1 MLKNS
6 ILLLYIA
13 FVWASAILFV
23 KIEES
28 TVPPITIMAGRALIA
43 FLTLFVAVLI
53 THKKITGYMSYVPKF
68 LFVSVLG
75 IVIVWLGLAFG
86 QEYLTVGLASV
97 LVTVTPLVTFV
108 ILVFILRMESFS
120 LIGIGGLLMGVVG
133 LVLVIGLSNILT
145 GGSTLLGVF
154 YIGGAFVILAI
165 NGILIMRWLR
175 AIDPVI
181 TTMYLLFFGA
191 VILTALAFIFES
203 PVQVPWTRD
212 TIASELALSVI
223 CTASGYFG
231 YFYLIRNAGA
241 YFASFIFYFLPIF
254 GLLEGHIFRG
264 EAVKITQIV
273 GVAIVILG
281 IYIINRQKFKKG

>member
-1 MLKNS
+1 MVKYS
-6 ILLLYIA
+6 ILMLYIA
-13 FVWASAILFV
+13 LVWASAILFV
-23 KIEES
+23 KTEEA
-28 TVPPITIMAGRALIA
+28 TIPPITIMAGRAIFA
-43 FLTLFVAVLI
+43 FLTLFAVALI
-53 THKKITGYMSYVPKF
+53 THKKITAVISYFPKF
-68 LFVSVLG
+68 LLLSLIG

-108 ILVFILRMESFS
+108 ILVFFLRMEPFS
-120 LIGIGGLLMGVVG
+120 LTGLGGLLMGVLG
-133 LVLVIGLSNILT
+133 LILVIGLHNILS
-145 GGSTLLGVF
+145 GGSTLLGMF
-154 YIGGAFVILAI
+154 YIGGAFVLLAI

-175 AIDPVI
+175 AIDPII

-191 VILTALAFIFES
+191 VVLTVVAFIFES
-203 PVQVPWTRD
+203 PVQVPWTKD
-212 TIASELALSVI
+212 TILSELALSVI

-254 GLLEGHIFRG
+254 GLLLGHFFRG
-264 EAVKITQIV
+264 EDISITQIV

-281 IYIINRQKFKKG
+281 IYIINREKFKKD

>member
-1 MLKNS
+1 MVKYSVLM
-6 ILLLYIA
+6 LYIA

-23 KIEES
+23 KVEES
-28 TVPPITIMAGRALIA
+28 TIPPITIMAGRALLA
-43 FLTLFVAVLI
+43 FLTLLVATLI
-53 THKKITGYMSYVPKF
+53 THKKITGYMNYFPKF

-97 LVTVTPLVTFV
+97 LVTVTPLVTFI
-108 ILVFILRMESFS
+108 ILVCILRMESFS

-191 VILTALAFIFES
+191 VILTALAFLFES
-203 PVQVPWTRD
+203 PVRFPGPRD

-223 CTASGYFG
+223 CTAKS
-231 YFYLIRNAGA
+231 
-241 YFASFIFYFLPIF
+241 
-254 GLLEGHIFRG
+254 HQ
-264 EAVKITQIV
+264 K
-273 GVAIVILG
+273 
-281 IYIINRQKFKKG
+281 RQA